1 MTDRSFAIRL
11 ALIDGGKVKAE
22 LRDVGDAG
30 SRALKRIEDAA
41 QPASRALQALDGVAG
56 EVRGGLEAMNGRL
69 GAVGSGLARLGPLG
83 LAAGAALAGIGIAVS
98 KGVEEAAKADQ
109 SYRRLEAVL
118 KATGYASGLTAKQIA
133 EFSDGIEASTLA
145 TAEGVQDAA
154 SILATFRSV
163 SGETFT
169 RALTLAQ
176 DMAAVFGQ
184 DMSSSAT
191 QLGKAL
197 EDPIEG
203 LTALRRVGVSFTDS
217 QKELIQTLVGT
228 GQTAEAQ
235 RVILDA
241 LAQQVGGAG
250 AGEAG
255 GLTGATN
262 RLQDAW
268 GNLLEAIGRTPA
280 VTGIAQGALSL
291 LTGAIE
297 KLTTVFEAD
306 PIGEQIEA
314 AKARLTQARDELS
327 RLETAGPGTP
337 LLGQRFALDAQRQR
351 VAALEKELDALT
363 RIGEAEAKATEAEKA
378 RAEAG
383 RRAAEAERRTE
394 ALASQSREIDKAL
407 ERLATPAEKI
417 AAVNRELAEM
427 KKRLEALRAP
437 DRSNAGEIDSAITKA
452 EELARRQITAL
463 KGAGE
468 GKSVDLTAA
477 RQRLQ
482 DYADKLVER
491 AAAEGIDLKVI
502 SLVRSR
508 EEQQRLYDAWLARG
522 KTGLPAAPPGQ
533 SKHEQG
539 LAFDVAIQGGGSPEQ
554 WQRLG
559 QLGKSMGLRWGGDF
573 SRADPV
579 HFEVPTEAAAG
590 RAAEAAERAYKANR
604 EVIERLTQDLATF
617 GNERQQFIDHAMER
631 LSAGATD
638 AQRQEVERL
647 ANSLFDEREARE
659 QLAEAMRREEQL
671 RAEGTRLI
679 EATRTPAEQLAGT
692 IAHLDELMQAGAIDA
707 ETHGRALA
715 NAYAQ
720 AKDAA
725 DRALAASRDWH
736 DGVTR
741 GLRDYA
747 SEATDAASH
756 AEQVMNNAFQGMEDA
771 LVGFVQ
777 TGKLDFRSLV
787 DSIMADLTRMAIRET
802 ITGPLAAALGGG
814 GGGLF
819 GSFFGGGGLF
829 GSIFGGGSTAAA
841 GAGGGAQLS
850 STTTSTAMQS
860 WGTYHSGGIVG
871 VDAVPTRSLP
881 AAWLASA
888 PQYHA
893 GGLVAGEVPAVL
905 KRGEAVFTPAQLRAL
920 GGASAVTVHVHN
932 NVGARVTVREE
943 QRGASERDVT
953 IMIDRAI
960 ASRLADPSSAAA
972 RAAGIA
978 RTVPQR

>member
-1 MTDRSFAIRL
+1 MADRSLAIRL
-11 ALIDGGKVKAE
+11 AVIDGGKVKAE
-22 LRDVGDAG
+22 LRDVGDTG
-30 SRALKRIEDAA
+30 SRSLKRIEDAA
-41 QPASRALQALDGVAG
+41 RPASRALQALDGVSS
-56 EVRGGLEAMNGRL
+56 EVRGGLEAMSGRL
-69 GAVGSGLARLGPLG
+69 GAVGSGLARLGPIG

-118 KATGYASGLTAKQIA
+118 KATGFASGLTAKQISSFA
-133 EFSDGIEASTLA
+133 DGIEASTLA
-145 TAEGVQDAA
+145 TAEGVEDAA

-176 DMAAVFGQ
+176 DMAAVFGG
-184 DMSSSAT
+184 DLSSAAT

-197 EDPIEG
+197 EDPIDG
-203 LTALRRVGVSFTDS
+203 LTALRRVGVSFSDS
-217 QKELIQTLVGT
+217 QKELIRTLVET

-250 AGEAG
+250 AAEAG

-280 VTGIAQGALSL
+280 VTGIAQGALNL
-291 LTGAIE
+291 LSGAIE
-297 KLTTVFEAD
+297 NLTTVFEED
-306 PIGEQIEA
+306 PIGEKIGA

-337 LLGQRFALDAQRQR
+337 LLGQRFDLDAQRQR
-351 VAALEKELDALT
+351 VAALEKELETLT
-363 RIGEAEAKATEAEKA
+363 RIGEAEAKASEAEKA

-394 ALASQSREIDKAL
+394 ALATQSREIDKAL

-417 AAVNRELAEM
+417 TAVNRELAEM

-437 DRSNAGEIDSAITKA
+437 DNSNAGEIDAAIRNA
-452 EELARRQITAL
+452 EELARRQIAAL
-463 KGAGE
+463 RGTSE
-468 GKSVDLTAA
+468 GKGVDLDTA

-482 DYADKLVER
+482 DYANRLVER
-491 AAAEGIDLKVI
+491 AAAEGIDLKVT

-508 EEQQRLYDAWLARG
+508 DEQQRLYDAWLARG
-522 KTGLPAAPPGQ
+522 KTGLPAAPPGT

-539 LAFDVAIQGGGSPEQ
+539 LAFDVSIQGGGSPEQ

-559 QLGKSMGLRWGGDF
+559 QVGKSMGLRWGGDF

-579 HFEVPTEAAAG
+579 HFEIPTEVKADH
-590 RAAEAAERAYKANR
+590 AAEAAERAYEANR

-617 GNERQQFIDHAMER
+617 GDERQRFVDQALSR
-631 LSAGATD
+631 LSEGAT
-638 AQRQEVERL
+638 AEQRAEVERL
-647 ANSLFDEREARE
+647 ANSLFDERDARE
-659 QLAEAMRREEQL
+659 QLAETMRQEEQL

-679 EATRTPAEQLAGT
+679 EATRTPAEQLAET
-692 IAHLDELMQAGAIDA
+692 IAHLDDLMRSGAIDA

-715 NAYAQ
+715 DAYAQ
-720 AKDAA
+720 AEDAG
-725 DRALAASRDWH
+725 DRALRASRDWQ

-747 SEATDAASH
+747 AEATDAASH
-756 AEQVMNNAFQGMEDA
+756 AEQVMGNAFQGMEDA
-771 LVGFVQ
+771 LVQFVQ

-787 DSIMADLTRMAIRET
+787 DSIMADLTRMAIRES
-802 ITGPLAAALGGG
+802 ITGPLAGLLSGGG
-814 GGGLF
+814 GAAAGAAGGTSGGGLF
-819 GSFFGGGGLF
+819 GGLGTFLAGLF
-829 GSIFGGGSTAAA
+829 HEGGIAGDSGVRSRMVDPSIFLAA
-841 GAGGGAQLS
+841 
-850 STTTSTAMQS
+850 
-860 WGTYHSGGIVG
+860 
-871 VDAVPTRSLP
+871 PR
-881 AAWLASA
+881 
-888 PQYHA
+888 YHA
-893 GGLVAGEVPAVL
+893 GGIAETRTITKPVAGTTKIYVNGTPQASGWSVNTATGVVTFTSAPANGAVITADFEFDVPARFDTDQMDITIETYELGRWGQIGIVEI
-905 KRGEAVFTPAQLRAL
+905 RG
-920 GGASAVTVHVHN
+920 
-932 NVGARVTVREE
+932 
-943 QRGASERDVT
+943 
-953 IMIDRAI
+953 
-960 ASRLADPSSAAA
+960 
-972 RAAGIA
+972 
-978 RTVPQR
+978 